1 MYRLIKQ
8 YMQDE
13 NEEKTKFRSASS
25 QELYPY
31 LDVHNIFSPKSEQSK
46 NVYSKVN

>member
-1 MYRLIKQ
+1 MQEENGPRRERETTKSRL
-8 YMQDE
+8 
-13 NEEKTKFRSASS
+13 ASS
-25 QELYPY
+25 PDYPY

>member
-1 MYRLIKQ
+1 MQEENGPRERETTKSRL
-8 YMQDE
+8 
-13 NEEKTKFRSASS
+13 ASS
-25 QELYPY
+25 PHYPY